1 MVESVGLDAQALKAE
16 LAKQD
21 EWARAVIFDENA
33 NIITEKNSKTNQSEL
48 SSYLKAYDSRDATI
62 GAGFVLGGDHFDVH
76 RFHPP
81 LIYGRRG
88 DADNGEGISLAR
100 GKSKSGKVVYL
111 LITYV
116 LPIVSARAVPQ
127 QIDFFNTHI
136 GELEKF
142 TA

>member
-1 MVESVGLDAQALKAE
+1 MESLGLDGKQLKSE
-16 LAKQD
+16 LEKMD
-21 EWARAVIFDENA
+21 EWSRAVIFDEHA
-33 NIITEKNSKTNQSEL
+33 KILAEKSCQTSTSEL
-48 SSYLKAYDSRDATI
+48 SACLTAYDSRDATI

-88 DADNGEGISLAR
+88 DADVGEGISLCR
-100 GKSKSGKVVYL
+100 GTTKSGKRVYL
-111 LITYV
+111 LIAYT

-136 GELEKF
+136 GELDKF
-142 TA
+142 T

>member
-1 MVESVGLDAQALKAE
+1 METLGLDGKLLKQE
-16 LAKQD
+16 LDKMD
-21 EWARAVIFDENA
+21 EWARAVVFDETA
-33 NIITEKNSKTNQSEL
+33 KVIAEKNCQSNTSEL
-48 SSYLKAYDSRDATI
+48 SAYLSAYSSRDVTI

-88 DADNGEGISLAR
+88 DADVGEGISLCR
-100 GKSKSGKVVYL
+100 GTTKSGKRAYL
-111 LITYV
+111 LITYT

-136 GELEKF
+136 GELDKF
-142 TA
+142 T

>member
-1 MVESVGLDAQALKAE
+1 MVDSSDLDPKALTDQ

-21 EWARAVIFDENA
+21 EWARSVIFDADA
-33 NIITEKNSKTNQSEL
+33 NIITSRNCQTNQSEL
-48 SSYLKAYDSRDATI
+48 TAYLKAYDSRDNTI
-62 GAGFVLGGDHFDVH
+62 AAGFNLGGDHFDVH

-100 GKSKSGKVVYL
+100 GTSKGGKKVYL
-111 LITYV
+111 LITYT

-136 GELEKF
+136 GELDKF
-142 TA
+142 